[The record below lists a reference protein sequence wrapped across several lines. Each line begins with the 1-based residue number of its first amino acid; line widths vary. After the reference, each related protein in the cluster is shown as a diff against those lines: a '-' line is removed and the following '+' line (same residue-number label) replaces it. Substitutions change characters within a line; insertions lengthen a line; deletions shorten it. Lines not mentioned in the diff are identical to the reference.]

1 MVKYIYI
8 AICGAL
14 ALAGL
19 SMAGIRWMQQYAEA
33 PVPVSLE
40 APVTRDGSPVV
51 NLEDL
56 PVLYAVED
64 FSFTDQHGANFTST
78 SVAGKIWVGYVFF
91 TACPGQCPIMTTSMR
106 TVTEA
111 FLEAEDVFFAGF
123 SVDPETDTPE
133 RLTQYAAQYKFN
145 NPRWHLLT
153 GPVEQVEAV
162 AVESFRL
169 GSVEEPEMHSEKFV
183 LVDGAGNIRNYYDGT
198 DDAEVATLIADI
210 KRLQAESMAT
220 EENAS

>member
-8 AICGAL
+8 ALCVAL
-14 ALAGL
+14 AIAGLSLAGL
-19 SMAGIRWMQQYAEA
+19 RWMQQYAEA
-33 PVPVSLE
+33 PIPISLD

-51 NLEDL
+51 NPEDL
-56 PVLYAVED
+56 PELYPVED
-64 FSFTDQHGANFTST
+64 FSFTDQHGATFTNA

-106 TVTEA
+106 TVSEA
-111 FLEAEDVFFAGF
+111 FLQDEDVYFAGF

-133 RLTQYAAQYKFN
+133 RLTQYATQYKFS

-153 GPVEQVEAV
+153 GPVEQVEALAV
-162 AVESFRL
+162 ASFRL

-183 LVDGAGNIRNYYDGT
+183 LVDAAGNIRNYYDGT
-198 DDAEVATLIADI
+198 DDADVATLIEDI
-210 KRLQAESMAT
+210 KRLQGEASASGESQ
-220 EENAS
+220 S